1 MEPNLVDLVRDAGI
15 VGAGGAGFP
24 TAVKVNAKAD
34 TVIVNGA
41 ECEPLL
47 RVDQQLMVTKAE
59 EMLRALTAVVDHVG
73 AKEGVVGLK
82 VKYTPAIARL
92 NELLPKYPKI
102 RLHILPNFYPAG
114 DEQSLVYEITGKSVP
129 EGGIPLN
136 VGALVMNVE
145 SLINLDNMMMRGE
158 PVTDSYI
165 TVTGAVRKPITLKV
179 PLGITAAQAIELAGG
194 ATVDD
199 YVIINGGPMMGK
211 IVPEDSYVTK
221 TTKGFIVLPADH
233 HLIESKTRPVS
244 RSLKD
249 ASIACMQCSLCT
261 EVCPRHRLG
270 HNLEP
275 HKLMR
280 IAAYGG
286 TLDRQALATTA
297 FLCCDCGLC
306 QQACVMDLQPWK
318 VNGELKRQLSAAG
331 IRNPHHNA
339 DVHAIR
345 FADTHRF
352 DVHRL
357 ISRLGLDAYDVPAP
371 LAPDKLDYP
380 EVTIQLSQHIG
391 APSIPVVEVGET
403 VSRGQLIGDIPEGAL
418 GAKIFSSIDGEVVA
432 IEDNKITI
440 RQI

>member
-1 MEPNLVDLVRDAGI
+1 MEQNLVELARNAGI

-24 TAVKVNAKAD
+24 TAVKLDASCD

-47 RVDQQLMVTKAE
+47 RVDQQLMVVKAE
-59 EMLRALTAVVDHVG
+59 ELLEALNAVVEHTG
-73 AKEGVVGLK
+73 AKEGVIGLK
-82 VKYTPAIARL
+82 KKYVPAINRL
-92 NELLPKYPKI
+92 NSMISKYPKL
-102 RLHILPNFYPAG
+102 RLFILENFYPAG
-114 DEQSLVYEITGKSVP
+114 DEQTLVYEVTGKSVP

-145 SLINLDNMMMRGE
+145 TLLNLHNMMEDGT

-165 TVTGAVRKPITLKV
+165 TVTGAVRKPLTIKV
-179 PLGITAAQAIELAGG
+179 PLGITATQAIDLAGG
-194 ATVDD
+194 ATVDE
-199 YVIINGGPMMGK
+199 YTIINGGPMMGK
-211 IVPEDSYVTK
+211 IVSPDSFVTK
-221 TTKGFIVLPADH
+221 TTKGYIVLPSDH
-233 HLIESKTRPVS
+233 KLIESKTRPVS
-244 RSLKD
+244 RSIRD
-249 ASIACMQCSLCT
+249 AAVACMQCSLCT

-286 TLDRQALATTA
+286 TLDRKALATTA

-306 QQACVMDLQPWK
+306 QHACVMDLQPWK
-318 VNGELKRQLSAAG
+318 FNQELKRQMSAAG
-331 IRNPHHNA
+331 IKNPHHNS

-357 ISRLGLDAYDVPAP
+357 IRRLGLDQYDVPAP
-371 LAPDKLDYP
+371 LVPEKLDYTA
-380 EVTIQLSQHIG
+380 VTIPLSQHIG
-391 APSIPVVEVGET
+391 APSVPVVQVGDT
-403 VSRGQLIGDIPEGAL
+403 VSRGQLIGDIPEGKL
-418 GAKIFSSIDGEVVA
+418 GAKIFASIDGVVTD
-432 IEDNKITI
+432 ISGN
-440 RQI
+440 QISISAA